1 MIIVLFRLA
10 FDVIVVVSVD
20 QAIVKRV
27 EADLC
32 QVALLLDVP

>member
-10 FDVIVVVSVD
+10 FDVIVAVSVD

-27 EADLC
+27 EADLY